1 MNRMKTNFALLL
13 LITWLTSA
21 AQADSP
27 MQDAA
32 ESDQLRI
39 SAFVKAHYA
48 DYVENYLRVFIGH
61 FRCDYDFIDE
71 DEFNDLADDALE
83 SLSASVRTLL
93 GKRLETTSPPL
104 SASQL
109 DYTSTLVALSVI
121 DAYAERYTAEL
132 DKQYESGAIDCD
144 AAREANKA
152 LYNSLPATLAE
163 IGGLNIP

>member
-1 MNRMKTNFALLL
+1 MKKTRMKYAMALLVFCM
-13 LITWLTSA
+13 TGAVRAETSI
-21 AQADSP
+21 
-27 MQDAA
+27 QDAA

-48 DYVENYLRVFIGH
+48 GYVENYLKVFIGH

-71 DEFNDLADDALE
+71 TEFNALADDALE

-93 GKRLETTSPPL
+93 RSRLEGSGSPL
-104 SASQL
+104 SPEQL

-132 DKQYESGAIDCD
+132 DQQYEAGAIDCTE
-144 AAREANKA
+144 AREANKI
-152 LYNSLPATLAE
+152 LYDSLPASLAE
-163 IGGLNIP
+163 IGGLTIP